1 MSGLNGGG
9 AALRLTVLELHPAE
23 TVGDAVRRM
32 RGAAGTIVLIV
43 PRGARWSEANFE
55 WLARRTAEA
64 DKRLAV
70 VSTDGAVRAAARAA
84 GLPAYRRAPAAL
96 GGGWRHAV
104 AGWPSRAVQRGEDLR
119 RRPPLPRPALRR
131 PSRPNLALRL
141 LVLALTTVAGAA
153 LVLLALS
160 ALPTGL
166 VLVRPARQAID
177 TVLTVTVMSGAVA
190 EDAVGVARG
199 RGLEAI
205 AEARTDLSAGDEG
218 QLTDER
224 ATGSVQLLNRRSEA
238 ITIPA
243 GAVVETTAGARVR
256 FRTTEK
262 VTLPGEVGAT
272 ARATIVALD
281 AGEVS
286 NVSAYAINAIEPAWA
301 SSVAVVNDRPT
312 EGGATRAPREVT
324 DEDRATA
331 RAALEERLTD
341 EALAGLRAQLAPG
354 EILDPATLRTS
365 LVSERFDLEPT
376 RRARGTLM
384 MRLRATGLGYDP
396 QRVEAVAARLVERRV
411 PDGWRLLS
419 DQTRLAVGDQP
430 SQVAADGRQITL
442 PVAARAQVEALVDR
456 NAVRD
461 AVRGLGTQEAAVAAA
476 HVGPLAEPPLVGI
489 ETAWLSPVWQ
499 RLPWLPRRLPWL
511 PARIDVIVL
520 ENGR

>member
-1 MSGLNGGG
+1 VSGLNGGG
-9 AALRLTVLELHPAE
+9 AALRLTVLELHAAE

-32 RGAAGTIVLIV
+32 RGAAGTVILIV
-43 PRGARWSEANFE
+43 PKGARWSEADFE

-70 VSTDGAVRAAARAA
+70 VSADGSVRAAARTA
-84 GLPAYRRAPAAL
+84 GLPVYRRAPAAL

-104 AGWPSRAVQRGEDLR
+104 AGWPIRAVQRGEDLR

-131 PSRPNLALRL
+131 PGRPNLAVRL
-141 LVLALTTVAGAA
+141 LVLALTVVAGATLA
-153 LVLLALS
+153 LLAVS
-160 ALPTGL
+160 TLPTGL

-177 TVLTVTVMSGAVA
+177 TVLTVTVVSGAVA
-190 EDAVGVARG
+190 DDAVGVARG
-199 RGLEAI
+199 RGLEAT
-205 AEARTDLSAGDEG
+205 AEARADLSAGDER
-218 QLTDER
+218 QPADER
-224 ATGSVQLLNRRSEA
+224 AAGSVQLLNRRSEA
-238 ITIPA
+238 VTVPV
-243 GAVVETTAGARVR
+243 GAVVETTSGARVR

-262 VTLPGEVGAT
+262 VTLPGDVGAT
-272 ARATIVALD
+272 ARATIVALE
-281 AGEVS
+281 AGEAG
-286 NVSAYAINAIEPAWA
+286 NVPAYAINAIEPAWA

-312 EGGATRAPREVT
+312 EGGTTRVPPEVT

-331 RAALEERLTD
+331 RAALEDRLTD

-365 LVSERFDLEPT
+365 IVSERFDLEPA
-376 RRARGTLM
+376 RRAEGTLT

-396 QRVEAVAARLVERRV
+396 QRIEEVAAQLMARRV

-419 DQTRLAVGDQP
+419 DQTRLAVGDQA
-430 SQVAADGRQITL
+430 SQVAADGRQISL

-456 NAVRD
+456 NAVRN
-461 AVRGLGTQEAAVAAA
+461 AVRGLGTQEAAAAA
-476 HVGPLAEPPLVGI
+476 ARLGPLAEPPLVGI
-489 ETAWLSPVWQ
+489 ETSWLTPVWQ
-499 RLPWLPRRLPWL
+499 RLAWLPRRLPWL